1 MDIRQFRVLRTVLQ
15 TGSVSA
21 AARTLN
27 ISQPAVSKTL
37 SLIEEEMDL
46 RLFERLN
53 GRLIPTPQAHALC
66 PDIDKILADFALVKQ
81 TARELRDGKRGRIT
95 IASPPTGTASIV
107 PLAIQSFRQH
117 NPSVEFTIKATTTPE
132 VVEMVAR
139 NEAEIGICQP
149 SSGDPQVLATDLCT
163 GIVMCIMRRDDELC
177 RLKYVRSSDVADRDI
192 ITFPVSEPTGA
203 RIFEAF
209 KNDGYRLRPYADVN
223 QSLTAG
229 AMVSAGTGIGLVDS
243 FLPMKSAFPDLIARP
258 FSPAIALRI
267 QMMTS
272 AQRILSP
279 IANAFREELVI
290 AAKQWASAGGR

>member
-1 MDIRQFRVLRTVLQ
+1 MDIRQLRVLRTVLQ

-37 SLIEEEMDL
+37 SVIEDEMDV
-46 RLFERLN
+46 RLFERMN
-53 GRLIPTPQAHALC
+53 GRLIPTPQIHALC
-66 PDIDKILADFALVKQ
+66 PDIDRLLADFALVKQ

-107 PLAIQSFRQH
+107 PLAIQSFRQQH
-117 NPSVEFTIKATTTPE
+117 PLVEFTIKATTTPE

-149 SSGDPQVLATDLCT
+149 SSGDAYVQATDLCS
-163 GIVMCIMRRDDELC
+163 GVVMCIMRADDELC
-177 RLKYVRSSDVADRDI
+177 RLKYVRSSDLADREI
-192 ITFPVSEPTGA
+192 ITFPVTEPTGA

-209 KNDGYRLRPYADVN
+209 KRDGHRLRPYADVN
-223 QSLTAG
+223 QSLTAC
-229 AMVSAGTGIGLVDS
+229 AMVMAGIGVGLVDS
-243 FLPMKSAFPDLIARP
+243 FLPLKSAFPGIVARP
-258 FSPAIALRI
+258 YSPAIVLRI

-272 AQRILSP
+272 VQRVLSP
-279 IANAFREELVI
+279 IANAFRDELI
-290 AAKQWASAGGR
+290 GAAKKWSNGA